1 LTTHPPFAQPRRSSG
16 ERPRFEEDTM
26 QQKPFDDFAVGEVF
40 KSYGRTI
47 TDADLQ
53 AFTCFAGLKLPIF
66 IDEEFAKSKTD
77 YGGRIAPGFMTA
89 SIAAGMMEDILG
101 PYTLAALGLG
111 DFVFRVPVRP
121 MDTIHCEIE
130 VADKRDTKDGKRGVL
145 KSLTRVINQR
155 GETALEFSGTFL
167 MRKERFD

>member
-1 LTTHPPFAQPRRSSG
+1 
-16 ERPRFEEDTM
+16 M

-47 TDADLQ
+47 FDADLQ

-66 IDEEFAKSKTD
+66 IDEEFAKKNTS

-111 DFVFRVPVRP
+111 DFKFTVPLRP
-121 MDTIHCEIE
+121 GDTMHCEIE
-130 VADKRDTKDGKRGVL
+130 VLEKRDTSDGKRGIL
-145 KSLTRVINQR
+145 SSLTRVINQR
-155 GETALEFSGTFL
+155 DEVVLEFKGKFL
-167 MRKERFD
+167 MRKERLI